1 MPSQIYLTIIIV
13 LRNWGST
20 EYTLRNAVME
30 THLSYSAEV
39 QSVAEGLTM
48 NGGDQDRGGTTAQI

>member
-1 MPSQIYLTIIIV
+1 
-13 LRNWGST
+13 
-20 EYTLRNAVME
+20 ME

-48 NGGDQDRGGTTAQI
+48 NGGDQDRGGTTAQIWAHFP